1 VRAVID
7 TNVLLAALLWRGA
20 PHELLGLVRSG
31 QIELISSPALMAEL
45 AEVLARPKFDAVL
58 QRSDTDRPALLR
70 QVQELV
76 ELLSPAP
83 LPQPVCRDPDDDE
96 LLALAVAAGVECI
109 VSGDADLLVLHPF
122 EGVRILTPV
131 QTLELLHGPAQ
142 R

>member
-1 VRAVID
+1 MA
-7 TNVLLAALLWRGA
+7 RGA
-20 PHELLGLVRSG
+20 

-58 QRSDTDRPALLR
+58 QRSHTDRPALLR

-83 LPQPVCRDPDDDE
+83 LPQPVCRDPADDE
-96 LLALAVAAGVECI
+96 LLALAVTAGVECI

-122 EGVRILTPV
+122 EGVHILTSV
-131 QTLELLHGPAQ
+131 QALELLHGPAQ